1 MLDVKQLR
9 VLKAVSEHGSFSAA
23 ADALTYTQ
31 PAVSQ
36 QIAALEKQAG
46 ATLVNRGSRG
56 VTLTDAGR
64 ALVEHA
70 EVVIA
75 RLAAA
80 EAELEAIAGVR
91 GGRVRMS
98 SFPNAGASLLP
109 PAVALFTRR
118 HPEVELTFVEE
129 EPEEAV
135 AMLRGAELELA
146 LVFEY
151 RGLSQPEFDRLYEGI
166 ELRHLID
173 DPMYVAMPADH
184 RAARKQRVRLGDFAD
199 DVWIQNDTRGPC
211 GRLHLAACVGA
222 GFEPNIGYESD
233 DYNVVQGLIAAGVG
247 VSLLPALSLT
257 NVREDIVVRSL
268 GPRAPT
274 RRIASAVLAGR
285 YRSPAADA
293 MLDILH
299 EVADRFQLPS
309 GTALAA

>member
-98 SFPNAGASLLP
+98 SFPTAGASLLP

-184 RAARKQRVRLGDFAD
+184 PAARKQRVRLGDFAE

>member
-1 MLDVKQLR
+1 MFDVKQLR

-46 ATLVNRGSRG
+46 ATLVDRGSRG

-98 SFPNAGASLLP
+98 SFPSAGASLLP
-109 PAVALFTRR
+109 PAVALFTSR
-118 HPEVELTFVEE
+118 HPEVELNFVEQ

-135 AMLRGAELELA
+135 EMLRAAELEVA
-146 LVFEY
+146 LVFEF
-151 RGLSQPEFDRLYEGI
+151 RDLSQPEFDRLYEGI

-173 DPMYVAMPADH
+173 DPMYVAMPRTTLPPAS
-184 RAARKQRVRLGDFAD
+184 RGSGSRTSPRTYGSRT
-199 DVWIQNDTRGPC
+199 TRTGPC
-211 GRLHLAACVGA
+211 GRLHLAACSGA
-222 GFEPNIGYESD
+222 GFEPKIGYESD

-274 RRIASAVLAGR
+274 RKIAAAMLAGR
-285 YRSPAADA
+285 YRSPATEA
-293 MLDILH
+293 MLDILT
-299 EVADRFQLPS
+299 EVADSFELPA
-309 GTALAA
+309 GAAIAA